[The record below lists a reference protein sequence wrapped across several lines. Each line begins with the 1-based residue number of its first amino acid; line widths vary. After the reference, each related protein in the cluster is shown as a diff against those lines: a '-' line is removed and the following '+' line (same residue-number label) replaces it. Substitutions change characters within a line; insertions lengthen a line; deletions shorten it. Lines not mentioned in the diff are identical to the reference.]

1 MFPSKLKKQ
10 RQIYLDHAAATPI
23 DQRVFAAMKP
33 YLAKQF
39 ANPSGLSRQSLAV
52 RKAIDNAR
60 QIIANFLGTQKDT
73 IFFTSGGTESINA
86 AILGMAKGYMLDNK
100 RFGHII
106 TSEIEHHAVLEPI
119 KSLEKQGW
127 RVTYLKP
134 NEKGVI
140 GKEQVKGAIRKET
153 VLVSI
158 MYANN
163 EIGTV
168 EPIAEIGR
176 EILKWRKENNT
187 QYPYFHTDACQ
198 ATAYLDM
205 HVEKL
210 HVDLLSINGSK
221 ICGPKGIGALFVRR
235 GVKIEPIIYGGGQ
248 EGGLRSGTEN
258 VAGIVGFGRAIELIT
273 KEQKIINKKQLEL
286 IEYFWQEIKKNIPEA
301 KLNGSDIFSNKDKNY
316 SRLPNNLNVSFVDIE
331 AEALLF
337 YLERYGV
344 IASSGSAC
352 SSVRDEVS
360 HVLLACGKTELEAKS
375 TIRFTIGK
383 ETTKKDINFVV
394 KYLSLIIKEL
404 HLINSI

>member
-10 RQIYLDHAAATPI
+10 RQIYLDNAAATPI

-33 YLAKQF
+33 YLTKQF

-60 QIIANFLGTQKDT
+60 QIIAKTLSTQKDT

-86 AILGMAKGYMLDNK
+86 AILGVAKGYTLNK

-106 TSEIEHHAVLEPI
+106 TSEIEHHAVLGPI

-127 RVTYLKP
+127 KVTYLKP
-134 NEKGVI
+134 NEQGI
-140 GKEQVKGAIRKET
+140 ISKEQVKSAFRKDT

-168 EPIAEIGR
+168 EPIVDIGR
-176 EILKWRKENNT
+176 EILKWRKEYNT
-187 QYPYFHTDACQ
+187 EYPYFHTDACQ

-221 ICGPKGIGALFVRR
+221 IYGPKGIGALFVRR

-258 VAGIVGFGRAIELIT
+258 VAGIVGFGKAIELVI
-273 KEQKIINKKQLEL
+273 KEQKIISKKQAEL
-286 IEYFWQEIKKNIPEA
+286 IAYFWQEIKKNIPEA
-301 KLNGSDIFSNKDKNY
+301 KLNGPDIFSNKDNNY

-360 HVLLACGKTELEAKS
+360 HVLLACGKTDAEAKS
-375 TIRFTIGK
+375 TVRFTIGK
-383 ETTKKDINFVV
+383 ETTKNDIKFVV
-394 KYLSLIIKEL
+394 KYLSLLTKEL